1 MKRPKNY
8 AYIAYLL
15 IMILLAV
22 SASGCGK
29 EPSPS
34 ANTEA
39 VPSEELQAAENAATQ
54 VEPDASAEDAAKEA
68 VEENTK
74 SAEVHSATDGLII
87 TNNEMYDSKRKV
99 PVYDTLYA
107 TLKDVEIWGEG
118 ELDIDVQ
125 PEGTILRQF
134 IVKNNNSSP
143 ITFRMESLTNKDIVS
158 KLSDQTGYQFAV
170 HPNGWNGYMEPGE
183 EYELTVDVAPERLMS
198 ETDYEAPLEIHHSFS
213 VAVGEN
219 GPEKSSFT
227 TKQNIRVYSR
237 ETFSNVDAYKGIVKG
252 TIRDEDGNPI
262 AGAVIRGACE
272 YNIRR
277 VYAYTDANGE
287 FLMKLPA
294 FKTTYAQSWKEAQ
307 ICVKKNGYNARQII
321 VYPKE
326 EKEISVDM
334 TLFPETQ
341 LLKYEDNGV
350 VDLKLQGYE
359 HTTDGNSIIAFIPFH
374 TGQQSSDIKDR
385 IQVTAVDYDGN
396 LLFEYPIPEEVPY
409 IQGSKDGKYIV
420 TVLNTSANQTTA
432 TGWRTVI
439 LDREGKEVY
448 SIDHYPVEEKEGWP
462 SENQADNSLSRC
474 AGISNN
480 DKYLF
485 TSNAEG
491 NFWLIDWQNDKVLW
505 QDYIYGQV
513 RTVDFS
519 EDDSLMYVSSG
530 DGYYRCYT
538 IDGELVWKTFVGT
551 WITKTKFTDD
561 SIAVTT
567 KSAADTLKVLDKAT
581 GKIRWTYPTMQTSL
595 AIDVSPDGKYLWY
608 GGHSSSAFSVIA
620 NSVFDMKTGQIL
632 YSLGYDNAVAGAFS
646 GDGSKLAV
654 SDRRGVYVYNA
665 SDGAYLWSKTL
676 TDEKEFSF
684 SFSLAINQDGSKVVA
699 TANTDKSADYY
710 GQAYFFSL
718 AGPDE
723 DPVYDFNNINPGDDI
738 DLQLLLDKVG
748 YVPDPESVQ
757 DAFTYNA
764 NYTLSEDTV
773 IDIDTVI
780 KNGFTIDCAG
790 HDLTI
795 TGRIS
800 LFDGSNKTA
809 TLTNVGNL
817 DLSGLQF
824 YRDPTQHVA
833 EVDMLFIIKGDNLNI
848 TYPEDVPPGSRSEKS
863 KGFFHEDKDSN
874 TVFIKYG

>member
-1 MKRPKNY
+1 MKRTKNH
-8 AYIAYLL
+8 AYIACLL
-15 IMILLAV
+15 IMILFAV
-22 SASGCGK
+22 SVSGCGK
-29 EPSPS
+29 ENSPV
-34 ANTEA
+34 ANPETA
-39 VPSEELQAAENAATQ
+39 P
-54 VEPDASAEDAAKEA
+54 AEDTQTADKAEDQAVAVTSSEISPEEAPEAAKE
-68 VEENTK
+68 
-74 SAEVHSATDGLII
+74 HSATDGLTI
-87 TNNEMYDSKRKV
+87 TNNEMYDGERKV

-118 ELDIDVQ
+118 DLDIDVQ
-125 PEGTILRQF
+125 PEGTIIRRF
-134 IVKNNNSSP
+134 IVKNKNTSP

-158 KLSDQTGYQFAV
+158 KLSDQTGYQFTV
-170 HPNGWNGYMEPGE
+170 HPNGWNGYIEPGE
-183 EYELTVDVAPERLMS
+183 EYELSVDVAPERLMS
-198 ETDYEAPLEIHHSFS
+198 ETDYEGPLDIHLSFS
-213 VAVGEN
+213 VAVDGN
-219 GPEKSSFT
+219 SPEKSSFT
-227 TKQNIRVYSR
+227 AKQNIKVYSR
-237 ETFSNVDAYKGIVKG
+237 ETFSNVDAYKGMVKG

-262 AGAVIRGACE
+262 AGAVVRGASE
-272 YNIRR
+272 YSIRR
-277 VYAYTDANGE
+277 VYAYTDAKGE
-287 FLMKLPA
+287 FTMKLPA
-294 FKTTYAQSWKEAQ
+294 FKTTYANAWKESQ

-326 EKEISVDM
+326 GKEVSVDM
-334 TLFPETQ
+334 TLFPETE
-341 LLKYEDNGV
+341 LLKYEEKGV

-359 HTTDGNSIIAFIPFH
+359 NTTDGNSIIAYIPFH
-374 TGQQSSDIKDR
+374 TGQKSSAIKDR
-385 IQVTAVDYDGN
+385 IQVSAVDYDGN

-409 IQGSKDGKYIV
+409 IQGSRDGKYIV
-420 TVLNTSANQTTA
+420 TVLNSSADQSAA
-432 TGWRTVI
+432 TGWKTVI

-448 SIDHYPVEEKEGWP
+448 SIDHYPVEDRDGWP
-462 SENQADNSLSRC
+462 SESQANNSISRC
-474 AGISNN
+474 AGISNS

-513 RTVDFS
+513 RTIDFS

-551 WITKTKFTDD
+551 WITKTKFTNDA
-561 SIAVTT
+561 IAITT
-567 KSAADTLKVLDKAT
+567 KSAADTLKVLDRET
-581 GKIRWTYPTMQTSL
+581 GEIRWTYPTMQTSL
-595 AIDVSPDGKYLWY
+595 AIAVSPDGKYLWY

-620 NSVFDMKTGQIL
+620 NSVFDMETGQIL
-632 YSLGYDNAVAGAFS
+632 YSLGYENAIAGAFS

-665 SDGAYLWSKTL
+665 SDGAYLWSKMI

-684 SFSLAINQDGSKVVA
+684 SFSLAVNNDGSRIVA

-723 DPVYDFNNINPGDDI
+723 DPLYDFNRINPGDDI
-738 DLQLLLDKVG
+738 DLQYLLEEVG
-748 YVPDPESVQ
+748 YVPDPESVT

-764 NYTLSEDTV
+764 NYTLSEDST
-773 IDIDTVI
+773 IDIDTVF

-817 DLSGLQF
+817 DLSGLEF
-824 YRDPTQHVA
+824 YRDPTQHIA
-833 EVDMLFIIKGDNLNI
+833 EVDMLFIIKGENLNI
-848 TYPEDVPPGSRSEKS
+848 TYPEDVLPGSRSEKT
-863 KGFFHEDKDSN
+863 KGFFYEEKDSN